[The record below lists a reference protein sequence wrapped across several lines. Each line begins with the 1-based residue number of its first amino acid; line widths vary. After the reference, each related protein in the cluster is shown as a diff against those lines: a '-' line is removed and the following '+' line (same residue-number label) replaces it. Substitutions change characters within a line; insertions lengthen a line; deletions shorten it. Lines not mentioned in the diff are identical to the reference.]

1 MPSASLL
8 AKLDP
13 DRYSPNMSL
22 TFVGES
28 GGNCI
33 ITG

>member
-13 DRYSPNMSL
+13 DRYPNMSL